1 MNLLVRK
8 LAGGMCWFCVC
19 AALYDKICVEIR
31 SQDRTSNWQ
40 FAKVPYF
47 FLIVKIIT
55 VFELVR
61 GHTKFTQSMDL
72 THQN

>member
-8 LAGGMCWFCVC
+8 LAGGSMCWFCVP
-19 AALYDKICVEIR
+19 DV
-31 SQDRTSNWQ
+31 TQ
-40 FAKVPYF
+40 FAKVVPY

-61 GHTKFTQSMDL
+61 GHTQFNQSMARSPLSESVD
-72 THQN
+72 QYNSVI